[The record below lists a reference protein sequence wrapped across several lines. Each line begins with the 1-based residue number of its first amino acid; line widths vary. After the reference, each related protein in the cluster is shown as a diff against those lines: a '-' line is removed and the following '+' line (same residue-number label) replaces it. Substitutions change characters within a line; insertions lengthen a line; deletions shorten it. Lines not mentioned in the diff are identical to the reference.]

1 MLPDISPAD
10 WLAMVEAES
19 KNRRFWEQKW
29 NETFADFCDEQNRR
43 ERAEYELERL
53 ATKQAM
59 ATWFVP
65 TLLCWL
71 VAMPLFCV
79 FFPVWWAYALCA
91 RRGTRGRHRISWCA
105 FNVRVELRS

>member
-10 WLAMVEAES
+10 WQVMLEKECEQT
-19 KNRRFWEQKW
+19 KFWRAKW
-29 NETFADFCDEQNRR
+29 DDTFNDFCHEQDRR
-43 ERAEYELERL
+43 ERAERDLERL
-53 ATKQAM
+53 RTKQAM
-59 ATWFVP
+59 LTWFVP

-91 RRGTRGRHRISWCA
+91 RRGTRGKHRISWCA
-105 FNVRVELRS
+105 FGVRVELRS